1 LNDRFPTYSFFTAVL
16 LMPPAGAGAQHT
28 RLKSQDLGA
37 GGLAQVGHTRL
48 KRALQLL
55 RSILLQVP
63 AAVNHGGC
71 GEDSLEFAAATCDSL
86 R

>member
-1 LNDRFPTYSFFTAVL
+1 
-16 LMPPAGAGAQHT
+16 MPPASAEAQHT
-28 RLKSQDLGA
+28 KLKSQDLGA

-48 KRALQLL
+48 KRALQQL
-55 RSILLQVP
+55 RSILLQVT

-71 GEDSLEFAAATCDSL
+71 GDGSLEFAAAMCDSL